1 MCTLVFAG
9 DIDLA
14 EAGSLA
20 KKYFIGWS
28 ANGEKPTLDLPE
40 LPESS
45 PTHIYLVDNSGVQS
59 EIRVGHQSMTRNDV
73 DYFASRVV
81 SGYFGGAFSSRLNE
95 TIRVEKGLTY
105 GARGGFSAQKRA
117 GSFSVS
123 TFSKNATTVEAVEA
137 ILGEIER
144 LRTEIPS
151 EKELDNTISYFVGS
165 YPATR
170 ETSQQVAGELW
181 SQRVLGL
188 PDDYTQQLLSAVS
201 STSAEKCLQVAQK
214 HVRPDELTI
223 VVVGPA
229 KQLKEGLEKLAP
241 VTVVKD

>member
-1 MCTLVFAG
+1 
-9 DIDLA
+9 
-14 EAGSLA
+14 
-20 KKYFIGWS
+20 
-28 ANGEKPTLDLPE
+28 
-40 LPESS
+40 
-45 PTHIYLVDNSGVQS
+45 VD
-59 EIRVGHQSMTRNDV
+59 
-73 DYFASRVV
+73 
-81 SGYFGGAFSSRLNE
+81 SRL
-95 TIRVEKGLTY
+95 R
-105 GARGGFSAQKRA
+105 
-117 GSFSVS
+117 
-123 TFSKNATTVEAVEA
+123 
-137 ILGEIER
+137 
-144 LRTEIPS
+144 
-151 EKELDNTISYFVGS
+151 KELDNTISYFVGS